1 MANAVEETILW
12 FGVLTGIEEVVNS
25 GLPLIMAAVALAS
38 LLLCFLGF
46 RIYPAVFSG
55 IVFFLTA
62 AVFCLLWKERYS
74 WLYVSA
80 GFCVVGA
87 VLAFLGFRCKNMGAV
102 LLCGLESAMLAA
114 IMWGNPLIA
123 AAAGT
128 LGGILTFC
136 FPFAGVVTYQALCG
150 GLLCLDITCRLFEIT
165 LPVSRLWCLENA
177 ALIAAGLAVQIIMN
191 RNQKLFEQTYPKWL
205 RKKEKKQ

>member
-114 IMWGNPLIA
+114 VMWGNPVAA
-123 AAAGT
+123 AAAGI
-128 LGGILTFC
+128 LGGILTFYV
-136 FPFAGVVTYQALCG
+136 PFAGVVIYQALCG
-150 GLLCLDITCRLFEIT
+150 GLLCLDITFRLFEIT